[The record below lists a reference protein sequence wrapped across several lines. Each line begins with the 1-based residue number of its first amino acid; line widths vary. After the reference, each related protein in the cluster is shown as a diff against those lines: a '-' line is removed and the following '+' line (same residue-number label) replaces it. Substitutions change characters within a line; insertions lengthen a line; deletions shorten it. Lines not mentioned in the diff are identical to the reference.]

1 MLNIGVW
8 KAGICLFSSDS
19 IMGCGLNWGKE
30 QMSRAIGAVS
40 QQRIDWVDIAKGI
53 CIIFVVMMHST
64 LGVEK
69 AADQQGWMHYVVAFA
84 KPFRMPDFFM
94 ISGLFLSLVIDRP
107 WRRYLDRK
115 VVHFLYFYVLWL
127 TIQFAFKAP
136 AIAGE
141 AGMAGVVQAYLMAFI
156 EPFGTLWF
164 IYILPVFFIATR
176 LLKRVPVGLTFAMLA
191 VLEILPIH
199 TGWVMIDEFFSRFV
213 YFFAGY
219 AFAPLIFRI
228 ADWLRQRPLVGIVG
242 LLIWGFVEYKLV
254 FMPVPESLA
263 MLITPAGDLLHGRGA
278 VSDLPIISLMLGL
291 IGALAIISISSLL
304 SLLADKNVLRQ
315 SLSWLGAHSIV
326 IYLAF
331 FLPMAIAR
339 TILLKIGIF
348 DVGTVSLLTTASGV
362 IGPVILYG
370 LVQWSGYGQFLFRRP
385 AWASIER
392 EPEKKMAAFSASRK
406 V

>member
-1 MLNIGVW
+1 MGGAMG
-8 KAGICLFSSDS
+8 AG
-19 IMGCGLNWGKE
+19 
-30 QMSRAIGAVS
+30 
-40 QQRIDWVDIAKGI
+40 QRIDWVDIAKGI

-69 AADQQGWMHYVVAFA
+69 AAAEQGWMHYVVAFA

-107 WRRYLDRK
+107 WMRYLDRK

-127 TIQFAFKAP
+127 SIQFAFKAP
-136 AIAGE
+136 AIASE
-141 AGMAGVVQAYLMAFI
+141 AGASGVIEAYLMAFI

-176 LLKRVPVGLTFAMLA
+176 LLKRVPIGVTFAILA

-199 TGWVMIDEFFSRFV
+199 TGWVMIDEFCSRFV

-219 AFAPLIFRI
+219 ASAPWIFRI
-228 ADWLRQRPLVGIVG
+228 ADWLRQRPLVGVVG
-242 LLIWGFVEYKLV
+242 LLIWALIEYKLV

-263 MLITPAGDLLHGRGA
+263 SLITPAGDLLNGRGA
-278 VSDLPIISLMLGL
+278 VSDLPIVSLLLGL

-304 SLLADKNVLRQ
+304 SLLSGQNWLHRG
-315 SLSWLGAHSIV
+315 LSWLGAHSIV
-326 IYLAF
+326 VYLAF

-339 TILLKIGIF
+339 TVLLKIGF
-348 DVGTVSLLTTASGV
+348 LDVGTVSLLTTASGV

-370 LVQWSGYGQFLFRRP
+370 LIQWTGYGQFLFRRP
-385 AWASIER
+385 AWAYIDR
-392 EPEKKMAAFSASRK
+392 APQKKTAAQAHPEKCETAFGQDAR
-406 V
+406 

>member
-1 MLNIGVW
+1 MHDTKSATGRV
-8 KAGICLFSSDS
+8 
-19 IMGCGLNWGKE
+19 
-30 QMSRAIGAVS
+30 
-40 QQRIDWVDIAKGI
+40 DWVDIAKGI

-69 AADQQGWMHYVVAFA
+69 AAGAQGWMHYVVAFA

-115 VVHFLYFYVLWL
+115 VVHFLYFYILWL

-136 AIAGE
+136 GIASE
-141 AGMAGVVQAYLMAFI
+141 AGISGVLSAYLMAFI

-176 LLKRVPVGLTFAMLA
+176 LLKRVPVGVTFAALA
-191 VLEILPIH
+191 VLEILPVH
-199 TGWVMIDEFFSRFV
+199 TGWVMIDEFYSRFV

-219 AFAPLIFRI
+219 AFAPAIFKI
-228 ADWLRQRPLVGIVG
+228 ADWLRQRPLVGIAG
-242 LLIWGFVEYKLV
+242 LLVWGLVEYKLV
-254 FMPVPESLA
+254 FMPVPESLSS
-263 MLITPAGDLLHGRGA
+263 LIAPASDLLNGRGA
-278 VSDLPIISLMLGL
+278 ISDLPVVSLLLGL
-291 IGALAIISISSLL
+291 VGALAIISVSSLL
-304 SLLADKNVLRQ
+304 SLLSARNGLHRG
-315 SLSWLGAHSIV
+315 LIWLGAHSIV
-326 IYLAF
+326 VYLAF

-339 TILLKIGIF
+339 TVLLKLGIGDI
-348 DVGTVSLLTTASGV
+348 GTVSLLTTASGV

-385 AWASIER
+385 GWAYIDQA
-392 EPEKKMAAFSASRK
+392 PQKKTAAVAA